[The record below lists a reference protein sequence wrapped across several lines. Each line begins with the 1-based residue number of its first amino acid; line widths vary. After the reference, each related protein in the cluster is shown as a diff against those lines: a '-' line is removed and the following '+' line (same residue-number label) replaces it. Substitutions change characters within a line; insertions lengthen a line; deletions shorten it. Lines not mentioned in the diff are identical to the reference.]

1 MPIRKKGYR
10 SLFTRGLLLAGYFF
24 LFAGQFNYRYFDIA
38 NFYVYG
44 HDGNMAYETAG
55 KGNHPTAAVDQEQ
68 ERHTVAL
75 HDNSQRPAHLGIDK
89 RFQFKQGV
97 RVPQIRAP
105 GAFHYIIAKTFFTS
119 FTPVYSST
127 DLPTNSLRGPPCA

>member
-1 MPIRKKGYR
+1 MSIRQKGYR
-10 SLFTRGLLLAGYFF
+10 PIFTTGLLLAGYLF

-44 HDGNMAYETAG
+44 HDGNMTYETAG
-55 KGNHPTAAVDQEQ
+55 NHHPTAAVAKEQ
-68 ERHTVAL
+68 ERQSVAL

-89 RFQFKQGV
+89 RFQFNQGV

-105 GAFHYIIAKTFFTS
+105 GVFYSILTKTAFTS
-119 FTPVYSST
+119 FAPVYSSA
-127 DLPTNSLRGPPCA
+127 DLPTNALRGPPCA